1 MDGLGPT
8 APRYVEYLV
17 EVQIRLAGGRWTDV
31 VCVVG
36 LAHMQGL
43 AVHVGEDGD
52 RLDAHLATGTN
63 DADGDLAAVGYEN
76 ALEHENAVSAK
87 LSYAVRG
94 DLLRHTTKV
103 APKQELYCIVPERP
117 VMLSQT
123 SVTGGVSRKTPLP
136 KEGRFLSAS

>member
-52 RLDAHLATGTN
+52 
-63 DADGDLAAVGYEN
+63 LAAVGYEN

-87 LSYAVRG
+87 LSYAVHG

-123 SVTGGVSRKTPLP
+123 
-136 KEGRFLSAS
+136 